1 MALET
6 QPGVKKILLSGMRA
20 SVLMEEGK
28 ALDEA
33 KLKQAFTSNKLE
45 LVSLEVTEAKL
56 PKAAYVLQAAGMG

>member
-1 MALET
+1 
-6 QPGVKKILLSGMRA
+6 MRA

-33 KLKQAFTSNKLE
+33 KVKEAFTKGKIK
-45 LVSLEVTEAKL
+45 LVSLEVTEAKV